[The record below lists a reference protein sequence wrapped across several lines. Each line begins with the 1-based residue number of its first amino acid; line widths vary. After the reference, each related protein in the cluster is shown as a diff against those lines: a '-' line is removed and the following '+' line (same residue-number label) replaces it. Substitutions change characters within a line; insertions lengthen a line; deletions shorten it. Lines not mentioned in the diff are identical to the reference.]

1 MQGMHWIFYVYSYF
15 SSSCAATYIL
25 NSDQWRA
32 STALVIH
39 DYYQKE
45 ALYVTETSESH
56 TVHEGYSVQ
65 GCQAEYYIPR
75 HQREAHA
82 ETNTPN
88 LNNYTER
95 SV

>member
-1 MQGMHWIFYVYSYF
+1 MSIRILALLPLPPTF
-15 SSSCAATYIL
+15 YIL
-25 NSDQWRA
+25 INGGLLQYLLF
-32 STALVIH
+32 TIIT
-39 DYYQKE
+39 KE